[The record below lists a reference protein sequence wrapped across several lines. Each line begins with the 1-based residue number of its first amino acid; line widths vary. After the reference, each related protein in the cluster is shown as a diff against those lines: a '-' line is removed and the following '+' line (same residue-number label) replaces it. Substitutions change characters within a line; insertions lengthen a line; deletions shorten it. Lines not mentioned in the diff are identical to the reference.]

1 LLLLLLPLAS
11 ELPLT
16 ILSSY
21 IDIDIR
27 TKMINPLSFQALLL
41 WLTVE
46 VLCQGMNA
54 RR

>member
-1 LLLLLLPLAS
+1 LLLLLPLAS

-16 ILSSY
+16 ILSY